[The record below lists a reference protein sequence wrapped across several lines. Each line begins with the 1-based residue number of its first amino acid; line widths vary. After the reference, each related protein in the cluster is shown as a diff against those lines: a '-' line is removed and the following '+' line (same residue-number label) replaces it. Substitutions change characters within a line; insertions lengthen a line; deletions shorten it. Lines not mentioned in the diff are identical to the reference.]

1 MRRNVRNF
9 RIEAEVDGRKTLI
22 AFGPRGKDGGFY
34 LTVYMRNKG
43 EVMRNKGEVMRNK
56 GEVMRNKGEVE
67 AVLGL
72 QGKVTGKNLE
82 LWIDSSE
89 VGEEGQ
95 EANQGITII
104 CRER

>member
-34 LTVYMRNKG
+34 LTVYMRNK
-43 EVMRNKGEVMRNK
+43 EEA
-56 GEVMRNKGEVE
+56 E
-67 AVLGL
+67 AVLELEGRIE
-72 QGKVTGKNLE
+72 GKNLE
-82 LWIDSSE
+82 LWIDSGE

-95 EANQGITII
+95 EANQGIIII

>member
-1 MRRNVRNF
+1 MPRNRRNF
-9 RIEAEVDGRKTLI
+9 QIEAEVDGRKTPI
-22 AFGPRGKDGGFY
+22 AFGPQGKDGGFY

-43 EVMRNKGEVMRNK
+43 EV
-56 GEVMRNKGEVE
+56 E

-72 QGKVTGKNLE
+72 EGKVAGKNSE
-82 LWIDSSE
+82 LWIASSE

-104 CRER
+104 CRQR